1 MCVKNWIKK
10 HSQKTLDK
18 RYYPVYNTDI
28 NLFRLYH
35 TFSFVSYK
43 HKLFFFLGDI
53 PNRRQSE
60 RNIPFLFVEMI
71 LSYLYSLDKIWF
83 YNVGSLIGSLF
94 YLLAFFKCVIP
105 NANPNILLISTS
117 FISSINFNNCSL
129 FIALYPLYL

>member
-1 MCVKNWIKK
+1 M
-10 HSQKTLDK
+10 D
-18 RYYPVYNTDI
+18 
-28 NLFRLYH
+28 
-35 TFSFVSYK
+35 
-43 HKLFFFLGDI
+43 
-53 PNRRQSE
+53 NRRRQPMGVELVRRGTVTESD
-60 RNIPFLFVEMI
+60 IEMI

>member
-1 MCVKNWIKK
+1 MLKTGLKNIIKK
-10 HSQKTLDK
+10 MLDK
-18 RYYPVYNTDI
+18 RYYPVYNTNI
-28 NLFRLYH
+28 NYICCW
-35 TFSFVSYK
+35 VV
-43 HKLFFFLGDI
+43 FLLSLPTG
-53 PNRRQSE
+53 

-94 YLLAFFKCVIP
+94 YLLVFFKCVIP